1 MESTEMS
8 NASGVLH
15 DLFFPRS
22 KVSPGPVSP
31 QQIAG
36 TSVYFLLRRARA
48 IKRKQFTQTLLQ
60 NVLPSWRRQAALAP
74 TSIALFHL
82 ATKSGFE
89 VLPFA
94 AVRSH
99 GVLKLTGML
108 GGMPTPPKFTA
119 NLTPRYDA
127 FVEVKFDH
135 VPAREQIDA
144 LHWAHDTLKS
154 LCEEVSTCE
163 CDRRYNV
170 LGSPSSTG
178 DSVYLTLITRTPW
191 NKTREE
197 AQRYW
202 IHEHAQLVNDNV
214 KRTGMCGYQQ
224 VHTTL
229 DPTSTFQNSF
239 GGLATIEFPSL
250 STYLLQTARPT
261 SLRFNNTL
269 VLDEMNLTIQS
280 EIGIYRRVVV
290 G

>member
-1 MESTEMS
+1 MS

-22 KVSPGPVSP
+22 KFSVGPVSP
-31 QQIAG
+31 QRIAG
-36 TSVYFLLRRARA
+36 TTVYFLLRRERA
-48 IKRKQFTQTLLQ
+48 IKQKQFKQTLLQ
-60 NVLPSWRRQAALAP
+60 NVLPSLLKQAAFAQ
-74 TSIALFHL
+74 TSVALFHL
-82 ATKSGFE
+82 ATKSGLE

-94 AVRSH
+94 GVRSY
-99 GVLKLTGML
+99 GALKLTAMF
-108 GGMPTPPKFTA
+108 GGMPTPPKFTS

-127 FVEVKFDH
+127 FVEVMFDH
-135 VPAREQIDA
+135 VLTQEQIDA
-144 LHWAHDTLKS
+144 LHWVHDTLKS

-163 CDRRYNV
+163 CDRRYHV
-170 LGSPSSTG
+170 LGSTPSG
-178 DSVYLTLITRTPW
+178 GESVYLTVITRTPW

-202 IHEHAQLVNDNV
+202 IQEHAQLVNDNV
-214 KRTGMCGYQQ
+214 KQTGMCGYQQ

-239 GGLATIEFPSL
+239 GGLATIEFPRL
-250 STYLLQTARPT
+250 STYLLQPARLN

-280 EIGIYRRVVV
+280 EIGIYRRVVI

>member
-1 MESTEMS
+1 MS
-8 NASGVLH
+8 HASGVLH

-22 KVSPGPVSP
+22 KVSAGPVSP
-31 QQIAG
+31 QLIAG
-36 TSVYFLLRRARA
+36 TTVYFLLRRERA
-48 IKRKQFTQTLLQ
+48 IKRKQFMQVLLQ
-60 NVLPSWRRQAALAP
+60 NVLPNWRRQAALTQ
-74 TSIALFHL
+74 TSVALFHL
-82 ATKSGFE
+82 ATKGGLE

-99 GVLKLTGML
+99 GALKLPAML
-108 GGMPTPPKFTA
+108 GGMPTPPKFTS

-135 VPAREQIDA
+135 APTREQIDA
-144 LHWAHDTLKS
+144 LHWAHETLKS

-170 LGSPSSTG
+170 LGSPPSMG
-178 DSVYLTLITRTPW
+178 ESVYLTVITRTPW

-202 IHEHAQLVNDNV
+202 IHEHAQLVSDNV

-229 DPTSTFQNSF
+229 NPTSTFQNSF
-239 GGLATIEFPSL
+239 GGLATIEFPRL
-250 STYLLQTARPT
+250 STYLLQTAKPS

-290 G
+290 D